1 MPLEIPI
8 TKNEPPASVH
18 CLTVQATGRMQRRS
32 IGPGD
37 LNSTVS
43 LATAAA
49 TLDRRNNPRNE
60 K

>member
-49 TLDRRNNPRNE
+49 TLDA
-60 K
+60 